1 MRVASPSDPQPVQ
14 LDLGAVADAVGR
26 LNDAGLVSAG
36 GVTVMSLASVRRALS
51 DRWAAKRQQ
60 VYDHV
65 ERTLV
70 RELGPATLVV
80 RAGEEDFLVAQ
91 PGVERLAALGRALQ
105 ALRDI
110 LTFFLGEVRPGDMN
124 LRQVD
129 AIQGS
134 SVICR
139 DLPLTFAAGEL
150 DVEPVEPS
158 RPAQTQPAADPLKAA
173 KVFAALDGAALRVI
187 CAHDHLINLK
197 NNSLAGI
204 RLRPA
209 VSDISGA
216 TPQPVRLGALDWRD
230 AERVDEAVLER
241 ARDVTRTVQAPLF
254 VVPAAFSTLSSLRGR
269 RLVSES
275 LAELTDS
282 GRRRIALEIR
292 DLHGV
297 PPSRLAEVIS
307 QVKPWCHGVVAEVG
321 IDRTDIAALA
331 GCGFNAV
338 SIRPRSD
345 WTRNPENE
353 RRFRSLGEL
362 ARNISPIVI
371 TRAFA
376 PDGFEILRRAAF
388 THATI
393 GAEAMAAEAVRREAG
408 AAAA

>member
-1 MRVASPSDPQPVQ
+1 MSTANAAPVPVQ
-14 LDLGAVADAVGR
+14 LDLSAVADAVGR
-26 LNDAGLVSAG
+26 LNDAGLVAAG
-36 GVTVMSLASVRRALS
+36 GVTVMNLASVRRALS
-51 DRWAAKRQQ
+51 DRWEAKRQQ
-60 VYDHV
+60 VFDHV

-134 SVICR
+134 SVVCR
-139 DLPLTFAAGEL
+139 DLPPTFAAGDL
-150 DVEPVEPS
+150 DVGPVEAP
-158 RPAQTQPAADPLKAA
+158 RPPAAKPAADHLKAV

-187 CAHDHLINLK
+187 CAHDHLILLK

-216 TPQPVRLGALDWRD
+216 TPQPVRLATLDWRD

-241 ARDVTRTVQAPLF
+241 ARDVTRTYSAPLF

-269 RLVSES
+269 RLVIEG
-275 LAELTDS
+275 LAELADS

-297 PPSRLAEVIS
+297 PPSRLSEVIA
-307 QVKPWCHGVVAEVG
+307 QVKPWCHGIVAEVG
-321 IDRTDIAALA
+321 IDRTDIAAIA

-345 WTRNPENE
+345 WTRNADHE
-353 RRFRSLGEL
+353 RRFRALGEL

-371 TRAFA
+371 TRAFT
-376 PDGFEILRRAAF
+376 PDAFDALRRAGF

-393 GAEAMAAEAVRREAG
+393 GAEAMVAEAGERRAG
-408 AAAA
+408 AAA